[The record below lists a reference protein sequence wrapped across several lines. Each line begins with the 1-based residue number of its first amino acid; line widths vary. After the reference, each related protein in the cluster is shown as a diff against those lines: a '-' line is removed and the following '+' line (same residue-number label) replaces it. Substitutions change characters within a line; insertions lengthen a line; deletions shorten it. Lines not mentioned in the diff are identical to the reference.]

1 MGSKDP
7 IFIGVDLGGTNI
19 EAAAVRNGKVLKS
32 KKKKTHADEGVD
44 VVIDRIEKTV
54 RKLFKKMDADADDFA
69 GLCIGAPGAV
79 DIATGVVREAPN
91 LAGWQNVP
99 LGDALQE
106 RLGLPV
112 TVDNDVNIGVLGEYV
127 YGAGRGSLNMV
138 GIWVGTGIGGGI
150 VVNGQPVH
158 GWRGAAGEI
167 GHTIVNPHGRT
178 CSCGREGCVEAYS
191 SKVAM
196 REMIEEQIARGRESV
211 MPQIMEEK
219 DKRRMTS
226 SVIEAALE
234 AGDAPMIEALKT
246 SQFYLGLLTANLVN
260 VLDPQVVVF
269 GGGLVERLGYDFVEP
284 IAHTARKYYLQ
295 QKSAERIRI
304 VPSVLGDDAGPVG
317 AAVVAYRRLHKSAG

>member
-1 MGSKDP
+1 MASKDP
-7 IFIGVDLGGTNI
+7 VFIGVDLGGTNI
-19 EAAAVRNGKVLKS
+19 EAAAVQSGKVLKS
-32 KKKKTHADEGVD
+32 KKKKTHADEGVET
-44 VVIDRIEKTV
+44 VLDRIEKTV
-54 RKLFKKMDADADDFA
+54 RKLFDKMDAEAGDFD
-69 GLCIGAPGAV
+69 GLCLGAPGAV
-79 DIATGVVREAPN
+79 DTSTGVVREAPN
-91 LAGWQNVP
+91 LPGWQDIP
-99 LGDALQE
+99 LGDELE
-106 RLGLPV
+106 DRLGIPV
-112 TVDNDVNIGVLGEYV
+112 VVDNDVNIGVLGEYV

-150 VVNGQPVH
+150 VVNGQPLH

-196 REMIEEQIARGRESV
+196 REMIEEQMARGRKSV
-211 MPQIMEEK
+211 MPEIMEEK
-219 DKRRMTS
+219 GKQRMTS

-234 AGDAPMIEALKT
+234 AGDAPMDEAVKT

-295 QKSAERIRI
+295 QRNAERIRI

-317 AAVVAYRRLHKSAG
+317 AAVVAYRRLIQRI

>member
-1 MGSKDP
+1 MSHQDP

-19 EAAAVRNGKVLKS
+19 EAAAVQNGKVLKS

-44 VVIDRIEKTV
+44 VVLDRIEKTV
-54 RKLFKKMDADADDFA
+54 HKLFKKMDADADNFA
-69 GLCIGAPGAV
+69 GLCIGAPGAI
-79 DIATGVVREAPN
+79 DIAAGVVREAPN
-91 LAGWQNVP
+91 LSGWTDVP
-99 LGDALQE
+99 LGEELQS

-112 TVDNDVNIGVLGEYV
+112 TVDNDVNVGVLGEYV
-127 YGAGRGSLNMV
+127 YGAGRGTLNMV

-167 GHTIVNPHGRT
+167 GHTVVNPHGRT
-178 CSCGREGCVEAYS
+178 CACGREGCVEAYA

-196 REMIEEQIARGRESV
+196 REMIEEQLARGRKSV
-211 MPQIMEEK
+211 MPEIMEEK
-219 DKRRMTS
+219 GKRRMTS

-269 GGGLVERLGYDFVEP
+269 GGGLVERLGDDFVSP
-284 IAHTARKYYLQ
+284 VAQTARAYYLQ
-295 QKSAERIRI
+295 QKHAERVRI
-304 VPSVLGDDAGPVG
+304 VPSALGDDAGPVG
-317 AAVVAYRRLHKSAG
+317 AAVVAYRRLIQHL

>member
-1 MGSKDP
+1 MASKDP
-7 IFIGVDLGGTNI
+7 VFIGVDLGGTNI
-19 EAAAVRNGKVLKS
+19 EAAAVQSGKVLKS
-32 KKKKTHADEGVD
+32 KKKKTHADEGVET
-44 VVIDRIEKTV
+44 VLDRIEKTV
-54 RKLFKKMDADADDFA
+54 RKLFDKMDAEAGDFD
-69 GLCIGAPGAV
+69 GLCLGAPGAV
-79 DIATGVVREAPN
+79 DTSTGVVREAPN
-91 LAGWQNVP
+91 LPGWQDIP
-99 LGDALQE
+99 LGDELE
-106 RLGLPV
+106 DRLGIPV
-112 TVDNDVNIGVLGEYV
+112 VVDNDVNIGVLGEYV

-196 REMIEEQIARGRESV
+196 REMIEEQMARGRKSV
-211 MPQIMEEK
+211 MPEIMEEK
-219 DKRRMTS
+219 GKRRMTS

-234 AGDAPMIEALKT
+234 AGDAPMDEAVKT

-295 QKSAERIRI
+295 QRNAERIRI

-317 AAVVAYRRLHKSAG
+317 AAVVAYRRLIQRI

>member
-1 MGSKDP
+1 MASKDP
-7 IFIGVDLGGTNI
+7 MFIGVDLGGTNI
-19 EAAAVRNGKVLKS
+19 EAAAVQSGKVLKS
-32 KKKKTHADEGVD
+32 KKKKTHADEGVET
-44 VVIDRIEKTV
+44 VLDRIEKTV
-54 RKLFKKMDADADDFA
+54 RKLFDKMDAEAGDFD
-69 GLCIGAPGAV
+69 GLCLGAPGAV
-79 DIATGVVREAPN
+79 DTSTGVVREAPN
-91 LAGWQNVP
+91 LPGWQDIP
-99 LGDALQE
+99 LGDELE
-106 RLGLPV
+106 DRLGIPV
-112 TVDNDVNIGVLGEYV
+112 VVDNDVNIGVLGEYV

-150 VVNGQPVH
+150 VVNGQPLH

-196 REMIEEQIARGRESV
+196 REMIEEQMARGRKSV
-211 MPQIMEEK
+211 MPEIMEEK
-219 DKRRMTS
+219 GKRRMTS

-234 AGDAPMIEALKT
+234 AGDAPMDEAVKT

-295 QKSAERIRI
+295 QRNAERIRI

-317 AAVVAYRRLHKSAG
+317 AAVVAYRRLIQRI

>member
-1 MGSKDP
+1 MASKDP

-19 EAAAVRNGKVLKS
+19 EAAAVQNGKVLKS
-32 KKKKTHADEGVD
+32 KKKKTYADEGVET
-44 VVIDRIEKTV
+44 VIDRIEKTV
-54 RKLFKKMDADADDFA
+54 RKLLKKMDAEAGDFE
-69 GLCIGAPGAV
+69 GLCIGAPGAI
-79 DIATGVVREAPN
+79 DISTGIVREAPN
-91 LAGWQNVP
+91 LPGWKDVP
-99 LGDALQE
+99 LGDILTE

-112 TVDNDVNIGVLGEYV
+112 VVDNDVNIGVLGEYV

-167 GHTIVNPHGRT
+167 GHTVVNPHGRT

-196 REMIEEQIARGRESV
+196 RQMIEEQMARGRKSV
-211 MPQIMEEK
+211 VPQIMEAK

-234 AGDAPMIEALKT
+234 EGDALMEEAVKT

-269 GGGLVERLGYDFVEP
+269 GGGLVERLEMDFVEP
-284 IAHTARKYYLQ
+284 VAHTARKYYLQ
-295 QKSAERIRI
+295 QKNAERIRI

-317 AAVVAYRRLHKSAG
+317 AAVVAYRRLIQQI